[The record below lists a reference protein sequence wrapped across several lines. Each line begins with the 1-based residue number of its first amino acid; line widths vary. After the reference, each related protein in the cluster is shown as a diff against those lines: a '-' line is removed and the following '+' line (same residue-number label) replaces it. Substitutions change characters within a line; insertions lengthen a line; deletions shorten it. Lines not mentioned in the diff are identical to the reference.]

1 MQIKECLSFDDTLLV
16 PQFSNIRSR
25 TNIKLK
31 SGRFDIPIISSPMD
45 TVTES
50 EMAIAMADMGGLGVI
65 HRYNNIDQQTTEVKV
80 TKESGRV
87 TAAAIGISGDYLE
100 RASELLKAGCD
111 ILCLDVAHGHHI
123 LMKEALVKL
132 RHILGSSV
140 ELMAGNVASAKGYF
154 DLSMWGADYI
164 RCNIGSGSIC
174 STRVQ
179 TGHGVPGLQTIFDC
193 YEEKVKHG
201 LTTKIISD
209 GGIRNSGDIVKAL
222 AAGADYVMLGSLL
235 SGTLESPGKIH
246 TDPQTN
252 LRYKVY
258 RGMASKEAQKDWK
271 GTYSSFEGVSSIVPF
286 KGSVEDVVEDLLRGI
301 RSGLSY
307 SGALD
312 LEQLRKNAEWIRQ
325 THAGQIESSP
335 HILRK

>member
-1 MQIKECLSFDDTLLV
+1 
-16 PQFSNIRSR
+16 
-25 TNIKLK
+25 
-31 SGRFDIPIISSPMD
+31 
-45 TVTES
+45 
-50 EMAIAMADMGGLGVI
+50 
-65 HRYNNIDQQTTEVKV
+65 
-80 TKESGRV
+80 
-87 TAAAIGISGDYLE
+87 
-100 RASELLKAGCD
+100 
-111 ILCLDVAHGHHI
+111 
-123 LMKEALVKL
+123 
-132 RHILGSSV
+132 
-140 ELMAGNVASAKGYF
+140 
-154 DLSMWGADYI
+154 
-164 RCNIGSGSIC
+164 
-174 STRVQ
+174 
-179 TGHGVPGLQTIFDC
+179 
-193 YEEKVKHG
+193 
-201 LTTKIISD
+201 
-209 GGIRNSGDIVKAL
+209 
-222 AAGADYVMLGSLL
+222 MLGSLL